1 MSDELKYYH
10 KLATTMWKTRGARFG
25 AAASLS
31 FKDRFGVGTAAFLII
46 YMIAWSVSSLAFPE
60 FFTSTRGLVLN
71 VVSIVSSVALLAI
84 TLMEFA
90 FGRAVKAQIL
100 HQNALSISGI
110 MRDLEMELAAAVP
123 RVERLK
129 ELASSYE
136 RLNFETQI
144 NHTTQ
149 DYKRWQ
155 YSIASTTHWAL
166 KPLLLLRYHTYR
178 VWLFCSS
185 MLVYIALFALVI
197 GVTSWCA
204 FGL

>member
-10 KLATTMWKTRGARFG
+10 GLATTMWKTRGARFG

-31 FKDRFGVGTAAFLII
+31 FKDRFGVGTAAFLTI

-60 FFTSTRGLVLN
+60 FFTSTRGRVLN
-71 VVSIVSSVALLAI
+71 VVSIVSSVALLTI

-110 MRDLEMELAAAVP
+110 MRDLEMELATAVP
-123 RVERLK
+123 DVSRLK
-129 ELASSYE
+129 ELASNYE
-136 RLNFETQI
+136 RLILETQI
-144 NHTTQ
+144 NHSTQ
-149 DYKRWQ
+149 DYLRWQ
-155 YSIASTTHWAL
+155 YSVASTSNWAM
-166 KPLLLLRYHTYR
+166 KPLLFLRYHSYR

-185 MLVYIALFALVI
+185 MLAYIALCALVI
-197 GVTSWCA
+197 GVTGWCA
-204 FGL
+204 FRL